1 MGLFLRS
8 LWDSKRQSVN
18 AIFICACIIFFF
30 VRSGFAE
37 ELIKVEGALKKMF
50 PAAGHFDRRVVSLSG
65 EQIHRVEEAARLT
78 FAGKHSGQVIVH
90 IARAAPMGE
99 LVEFAEVW
107 RPRPASMRPS
117 AEAGLRR
124 EQNAAVGYAFE
135 DTVIGKWGPIH
146 YLAGLDTNG
155 AVSRIIILD
164 YQEIR
169 GRPIAKP
176 RFLRQYQGK
185 TLKDTL
191 QLRKDIDG
199 ITGATISSNSLTEG
213 VRKILHM
220 YELIKPELH

>member
-8 LWDSKRQSVN
+8 LWDSKRQSVSTV
-18 AIFICACIIFFF
+18 FIYACIIFIF

-50 PAAGHFDRRVVSLSG
+50 PAAGHFDRQIVSLSK
-65 EQIHRVEEAARLT
+65 EQIRRVEEAARLT
-78 FAGKHSGQVIVH
+78 FEGKHSDQVIVH
-90 IARAAPMGE
+90 IAR
-99 LVEFAEVW
+99 
-107 RPRPASMRPS
+107 
-117 AEAGLRR
+117 
-124 EQNAAVGYAFE
+124 EQNTVVGYAFE
-135 DTVIGKWGPIH
+135 DTVIGKWGLIH
-146 YLAGLDTNG
+146 YLVGLDTSG
-155 AVSRIIILD
+155 AGSRIIILD

>member
-8 LWDSKRQSVN
+8 LWDSRPERLFLILVCSLVIWGSN
-18 AIFICACIIFFF
+18 
-30 VRSGFAE
+30 VFAE
-37 ELIKVEGALKKMF
+37 ELIKVDGALKKMF
-50 PAAGHFDRRVVSLSG
+50 PAAGHFDRRVINLSP
-65 EQIHRVEEAARLT
+65 EQVRLVEESARLT
-78 FAGKHSGQVIVH
+78 FSGRHSGQVVVH
-90 IARAAPMGE
+90 IAQADNT
-99 LVEFAEVW
+99 V
-107 RPRPASMRPS
+107 
-117 AEAGLRR
+117 
-124 EQNAAVGYAFE
+124 VGYAFE
-135 DTVIGKWGPIH
+135 DTVIGKWGLIH
-146 YLAGLDTNG
+146 YLVGLDTSG